1 LPLKV
6 NEIFYSIQGESTYSG
21 LPCVFIRLTGCNLR
35 CIYCDTDYAYEAGQ
49 EMEIAT
55 IISTI
60 ESYNCLLVEITG
72 GEPLLQN
79 ETPLLVNI
87 LLKNGYKVLLE
98 TNGTQDINMVDKNCI
113 RIMDVKCP
121 SSGFEKQH
129 DWDNFARLNKGDEI
143 KFVISDIDDYKYAK
157 KIIQRFNLEN
167 NRTPIHFSP
176 IIKNLK
182 MEILAR
188 WILYDHLQIRLHP
201 QLHKIIW
208 GEYKRGA

>member
-1 LPLKV
+1 MLLKV

-35 CIYCDTDYAYEAGQ
+35 CIYCDTNYAYETGQ
-49 EMEIAT
+49 EMEIKT
-55 IISTI
+55 IISI
-60 ESYNCLLVEITG
+60 IKQYNCHLFEITG
-72 GEPLLQN
+72 GEPLLQKD
-79 ETPLLVNI
+79 TPALIHI

-98 TNGTQDINMVDKNCI
+98 TNGTQNINMVDNNCI

-129 DWDNFARLNKGDEI
+129 DWDNFARLNKGDEV

-157 KIIQRFNLEN
+157 KIIQLFNLDN
-167 NRTPIHFSP
+167 NKTPLHFSP
-176 IIKNLK
+176 VLQHLK
-182 MEILAR
+182 FNTLAR
-188 WILYDHLQIRLHP
+188 WILDDHLQVRLHP

-208 GEYKRGA
+208 GEHRRGV